1 MPETKTYTGG
11 CHCGAVRYEVETD
24 LEQVI
29 ACNCSIC
36 SKKGSLLTFVPR
48 DRFRLLSGEAS
59 LRDYQFNH
67 KVIHHFFCTTC
78 GIGSYAHGVMPDGTR
93 MAAINVRCLDGVDV
107 ASIKPTPFDGRSL

>member
-107 ASIKPTPFDGRSL
+107 ALIKPTPFDGRSL